1 MIGLNYDCNMIAPNR
16 PLSGDTFISVANLE
30 LGHEA
35 RTMGNDQ
42 KMSHYVHIVLIDNIG
57 EM

>member
-1 MIGLNYDCNMIAPNR
+1 MIAPNR
-16 PLSGDTFISVANLE
+16 PLSGDTFISVANLG

-35 RTMGNDQ
+35 GTMGNDQ

>member
-1 MIGLNYDCNMIAPNR
+1 MIAPNR
-16 PLSGDTFISVANLE
+16 PLSGDTFISVANLG

-35 RTMGNDQ
+35 GTMGNDQ
-42 KMSHYVHIVLIDNIG
+42 KMSHYDHIVMIDNIG